1 MKRYFRLGFAGL
13 VTSTAAVLGFAC
25 SSDEISESI
34 GEVSQGLRVEDTI
47 VRKGP
52 TVGKGLYFCDAN
64 SDCTSGQICCAGYCA
79 AASSSTGRLADMV
92 GGRLQYR
99 CFSTLGNAAQNIL
112 PDYSF
117 AGYKGGG
124 VRLPTKGTVN
134 THYKNFTSPPSQTP
148 PFQTPLMPT
157 GTCSDG
163 QKIQAQLTAARA
175 AAASGT
181 VPILVRL
188 GEGIF
193 HICQPL
199 FITDSKVVLQ
209 GTGQST
215 NETVLRSFIPS
226 VHTLITVAPSPI
238 ADLVADGNLVKVSST
253 VHLGATRIPLVSV
266 PSTWNKGDT
275 IIVWRTSN
283 EAWLK
288 AVAAPTDWE
297 PFDPPPAGSV
307 PRGFQPAQAQL
318 RKIAATPVGNTIT
331 VDIPLVDWIIENP
344 GSSYYGGGQ
353 VQKIQPLNYVQDSG
367 VENLRIESQ
376 FFDTLPSDNPPI
388 PDDGMW
394 HGIALNRAKDCWVR
408 NVTVTTYSGS
418 AVTIGVES
426 IFNTV
431 ESVAHLDPISPLE
444 EKPDNSGNYLP
455 VSGHRYSFNV
465 SSGAVG
471 NLFQRCFTRNSRH
484 SFVSGVRTA
493 GPNVWLDCMAL
504 NQNAEAGPHKEWN
517 TGGLFDNIYAEQSA
531 EFYVQWPDD
540 AGLGVVNAVTNHGW
554 RGAQTMFWNAHAP
567 VNSESAPT
575 SRNFV
580 VGGLA
585 RMVGNVRTP
594 LTSIW
599 QLNETVVKPRSLYLQ
614 QLEDRLGSAAVDS
627 VVLPQ
632 QRAGRIF
639 DALRAWAGENE
650 LKDNDFPDPACLTG
664 DRATPPGPTC
674 CHSSCNSKC
683 GAGNC
688 ADGGTASLCCV
699 QTIKASGRSC
709 AHYPPPCVMP
719 DPNCSFSEMENGQ
732 YCCSANCVA
741 CAAQDCGASPPDA
754 TCCSGAMQ
762 ALKRSCKEYP
772 PPCIEESD
780 PTCAFGV
787 PGPGVCCDPSCTQ
800 CGGPGCGASPNTA
813 DNCCTTEIIA
823 AGESCSTNIAP
834 CVLPP

>member
-1 MKRYFRLGFAGL
+1 MKRYFRLGFAGV

-25 SSDEISESI
+25 SSEEISEPI
-34 GEVSQGLRVEDTI
+34 GEVSQGLRVEDRI

-52 TVGKGLYFCDAN
+52 MAGQGLYFCDAD

-79 AASSSTGRLADMV
+79 AASSTTGRLADIV

-99 CFSTLGNAAQNIL
+99 CFSMIGYAARSIL

-124 VRLPTKGTVN
+124 VRLPTKGTLN
-134 THYKNFTSPPSQTP
+134 TDYKNFTSP
-148 PFQTPLMPT
+148 PLMPT

-163 QKIQAQLTAARA
+163 ENIQAQLVAARA
-175 AAASGT
+175 AAASST
-181 VPILVRL
+181 VPIVVRL
-188 GEGIF
+188 APGIF

-199 FITDSKVVLQ
+199 FMTDSRVVLQ

-215 NETVLRSFIPS
+215 NETVLRSYISS
-226 VHTLITVAPSPI
+226 VHTLITVAPSTTP
-238 ADLVADGNLVKVSST
+238 DLVADGNLVKVSST
-253 VHLGATRIPLVSV
+253 VRLGATRIPLASV
-266 PSTWNKGDT
+266 PSSWKKGDT
-275 IIVWRTSN
+275 ILVWRTSN
-283 EAWLK
+283 DAWLTE
-288 AVAAPTDWE
+288 VGEPDDDWT
-297 PFDPPPAGSV
+297 PFKQPAAGSV
-307 PRGFQPAQAQL
+307 PRSFKPAQVQL
-318 RKIAATPVGNTIT
+318 RKIAADPVGNTIT

-353 VQKIQPLNYVQDSG
+353 VQEIQPPTYVQTSG
-367 VENLRIESQ
+367 VESLRIESQ
-376 FFDTLPSDNPPI
+376 FVDTLPDYGNPDIPDDDI

-394 HGIALNRAKDCWVR
+394 NAIGLRRAKDCWVR

-418 AVTIGVES
+418 AVTIGDES

-431 ESVAHLDPISPLE
+431 ESVAHLDPESPPRPPGSSNQTPE
-444 EKPDNSGNYLP
+444 N
-455 VSGHRYSFNV
+455 GHRYSFNV
-465 SSGAVG
+465 SSGSVG
-471 NLFQRCFTRNSRH
+471 NLFQRCFTRSSRH

-504 NQNAEAGPHKEWN
+504 NQHADAGPHKEWN
-517 TGGLFDNIYAEQSA
+517 TGGLFDNIHAELSPEALSA
-531 EFYVQWPDD
+531 WPDG
-540 AGLGVVNAVTNHGW
+540 AGLAAVFDENNHGW
-554 RGAQTMFWNAHAP
+554 RGAQMMFWNADAL

-580 VGGLA
+580 VGGVA
-585 RMVGNVRTP
+585 RMIDNISTP

-614 QLEDRLGSAAVDS
+614 QLEDRLGSAAVDN

-632 QRAGRIF
+632 QRTGRIF

-650 LKDNDFPDPACLTG
+650 LKDNDFPDPECLTG
-664 DRATPPGPTC
+664 DRATSPGPTC
-674 CHSSCNSKC
+674 CHGSCNAKC

-688 ADGGTASLCCV
+688 GEGGTASLCCV

-719 DPNCSFSEMENGQ
+719 DPECSFSDMENGK

-741 CAAQDCGASPPDA
+741 CAAENCGNSPPDA

-787 PGPGVCCDPSCTQ
+787 PGPGVCCDPSCNQ
-800 CGGPGCGASPNTA
+800 CGGPGCGHAPNTA
-813 DNCCTTEIIA
+813 DKCCVTDIIA
-823 AGESCSTNIAP
+823 AGKSCSTEEAP